1 MHLRHVQLAIKGLEA
16 PVCCGLCWASPHPL
30 PERSHNPSAGWAVLH
45 VQSHSTMG
53 TVALAAGPSLS
64 RSFLSSAMVAL
75 LYTAPNSTKLI
86 TGAAGCFGGVSVG
99 AGTGRRGMEVSMSNW
114 KFSTPWCTST
124 CCALKVALST
134 LWEIQ
139 MPGEMTTDNSKCQ
152 ILIVLFLVILQ
163 PAKPAWLQH
172 GGHLQ
177 AQHLPTHTQRHT
189 VPANAKTASF
199 SREAEPQQPHDMAN
213 SV

>member
-30 PERSHNPSAGWAVLH
+30 PERSHNPSAGWAALH

-53 TVALAAGPSLS
+53 TVALAAGPLS

-99 AGTGRRGMEVSMSNW
+99 AGTGRRGMEVSMSKW
-114 KFSTPWCTST
+114 KFSTPRCTST
-124 CCALKVALST
+124 CCALKVTPST

-163 PAKPAWLQH
+163 PAKPAWLQR

-177 AQHLPTHTQRHT
+177 AQHLPTHTETHCASQCQDCILFQRG
-189 VPANAKTASF
+189 
-199 SREAEPQQPHDMAN
+199 
-213 SV
+213 

>member
-1 MHLRHVQLAIKGLEA
+1 ML
-16 PVCCGLCWASPHPL
+16 
-30 PERSHNPSAGWAVLH
+30 WAVLGQPSPLAR
-45 VQSHSTMG
+45 VQPQPLSWLGCPACAKPQHHGDSGTCSWSFSFTIFSKFSHG
-53 TVALAAGPSLS
+53 GL
-64 RSFLSSAMVAL
+64 
-75 LYTAPNSTKLI
+75 TAPNSTKLI

-163 PAKPAWLQH
+163 PAKPAWLQR
-172 GGHLQ
+172 GRHLQ

-189 VPANAKTASF
+189 VPASVKTVSF
-199 SREAEPQQPHDMAN
+199 SREAEPQQPHDMAHG
-213 SV
+213 V